1 MTRKQ
6 SVGHGVTLRAVNV
19 RSASLERD
27 LDTAELDRLT
37 LTGRGNDVLRRVDDA
52 LKRPQ
57 RTRAWSVT
65 GPYGSGKSSF
75 ALLLA
80 NLVSTDSSR
89 RAAALDRVRDT
100 DPTLAAAF
108 EATMSEHAPKGML
121 RAIAGAR
128 REPVT
133 RTVVRALNS
142 AISDA
147 QAIRATSAATKA
159 RKALAGADTERPGH
173 GTAEAILEAV
183 RALTTAAP
191 VLLVVD
197 EFGKTLEYQAAA
209 GDDPG
214 ADLFLLQELSELS
227 ASDRGVPLFLMTL
240 QHLGFLDYA
249 GATDS
254 LQRREWSKI
263 QGRFEDV
270 LFVEDATESARLLAR
285 TIRQPTPEPAPLPAY
300 GVAAA
305 SAWEDAG
312 LSRVLTADAE
322 LFRKVYP
329 LHPLVT
335 VVAPMLFGSLAQNDR
350 TLTGFLAGDEP
361 NTLAQYLQANLDGT
375 SGEPESF
382 PTMKLPAL
390 YDYLASGARTSL
402 LASSSAARWLEIESR
417 VSEARALATADVEVL
432 KTVAVL
438 NLVDAG
444 GALRASADNIAF
456 ALLEPT
462 DWADRKKRQK
472 AVDRL
477 KRPTIKGFLTYRDF
491 SDEWRLWQGS
501 DIDLVAR
508 VEAARASLAKTPAAD
523 LVPRSM
529 LPLAVVAGRHA
540 QSTGM
545 LRYFEVLVT
554 DSNDPIVA
562 PANRNAED
570 GLLVFHLGTTKDLPP
585 VVGDKPVVIGKSPDA
600 KLVIDAAVEAR
611 ACQLVLD
618 GEGLDV
624 PAAAELR
631 ERLAQSKATLAAT
644 IAEAF
649 RPERPDVRWHYT
661 DDRLQGSRSL
671 SALVSIACDR
681 AYASTPLIRN
691 EMLGRHTLTSQGAKA
706 RRVMLEKCLMHS
718 TEPLLGMKGYGPERA
733 MYSGVLEYLGLHE
746 TREAEGAAAFTVPL
760 PGGSAQ
766 PAWTAMTELLL
777 NASKPLTLD
786 SVYTL
791 LMAPPYGVK
800 SGVVPVL
807 LVAALQIHRDD
818 LAFFDDGTYQ
828 PKLEPAHLERLVKTP
843 ERFSVTASGATKGAR
858 AELLAALAPAL
869 NIRVPDGTAP
879 RLLRVV
885 NALLSRVR
893 DLDTYAQRTSNVSD
907 LAKAVRAIALTASD
921 PVQLVFTALPEA
933 VGEPPVP
940 PGSRSTAGSPA
951 VVVERLTAA
960 LAELESVSG
969 KLQKSII
976 KTLCDAFGTKLGLA
990 QLRTDLMQRG
1000 TALKGTQLEPGLAGL
1015 VNHALGELPTEDW
1028 LEPLVLMVCNRSL
1041 SMWTDHDL
1049 PQLAAKARQLNA
1061 ALQNARTLHSRGQ
1074 DARLLSLTTKDGSD
1088 MSLVLDRAPDPALQ
1102 PILKDAIRQAR
1113 ATHGAAAATE
1123 LLHLLLQQVLNDTRN
1138 TK

>member
-1 MTRKQ
+1 MTRKHPA
-6 SVGHGVTLRAVNV
+6 GHGVTLRAVNV

-27 LDTAELDRLT
+27 LDTAQLDRLT
-37 LTGRGNDVLRRVDDA
+37 LTGRGNDVLRRLDDA
-52 LKRPQ
+52 IKRPQ

-80 NLVSTDSSR
+80 NLVSTDPSR
-89 RAAALDRVRDT
+89 RTAALEQVRDT
-100 DPTLAAAF
+100 DPNLAAAF
-108 EATMSEHAPKGML
+108 TATMAEHAPKGML

-133 RTVVRALNS
+133 RTIVRALQA
-142 AISDA
+142 AIDDA
-147 QAIRATSAATKA
+147 QAIRATSAVSKA
-159 RKALAGADTERPGH
+159 RKALGSTDTERPGH

-183 RALTTAAP
+183 QALTTAAP

-214 ADLFLLQELSELS
+214 ADLFLLQELSEMA
-227 ASDRGVPLFLMTL
+227 ASERGIPLFLMTL

-285 TIRQPTPEPAPLPAY
+285 TIQQPRPEPKPLASY
-300 GVAAA
+300 GAAA
-305 SAWEDAG
+305 AGAWEDAG
-312 LSRVLTADAE
+312 LSRVLTADAH
-322 LFRKVYP
+322 LFRNVYP

-361 NTLAQYLQANLDGT
+361 NTLTQYLDANAYGT
-375 SGEPESF
+375 SGDPSSF

-402 LASSSAARWLEIESR
+402 LASSSAARWLEIETR
-417 VSEARALATADVEVL
+417 VSEARALATADLEVL

-444 GALRASADNIAF
+444 GALRASAENIAF

-462 DWADRKKRQK
+462 DWSDKKKRQK

-477 KRPTIKGFLTYRDF
+477 KRPSIKGFLTYRGF

-508 VEAARASLAKTPAAD
+508 VEAARTSLAKTPAAD
-523 LVPRSM
+523 LIPRSM

-554 DSNDPIVA
+554 DANDPIVA
-562 PANRNAED
+562 PDNRNAED
-570 GLLVFHLGTTKDLPP
+570 GLLVFHLGTSKDVPP
-585 VVGDKPVVIGKSPDA
+585 IVGDKPVVIGKSPDA
-600 KLVIDAAVEAR
+600 KLVIDAALEAR
-611 ACQLVLD
+611 ACQVVLD
-618 GEGLDV
+618 GGGLDV

-631 ERLAQSKATLAAT
+631 ERLAQAKANLAST

-649 RPERPDVRWHYT
+649 RPERPDVRWVYA
-661 DDRLQGSRSL
+661 DDRLEESRSL

-681 AYASTPLIRN
+681 AYRATPLIRN

-706 RRVMLEKCLMHS
+706 RRVLLENCLTHS
-718 TEPLLGMKGYGPERA
+718 ADPLLGMKGYGPERA
-733 MYSGVLEYLGLHE
+733 MYSGVLEFLGLHQ
-746 TREAEGAAAFTVPL
+746 TREAEGTAGFTVP
-760 PGGSAQ
+760 PAGGSAHG
-766 PAWTAMTELLL
+766 AWTALTDLLL

-800 SGVVPVL
+800 SGVVPVM

-828 PKLEPAHLERLVKTP
+828 PKLEPALLERLVKTP

-869 NIRVPDGTAP
+869 NIRVPDGSAP

-893 DLDTYAQRTSNVSD
+893 ELDTYAQRTNNVSE
-907 LAKAVRAIALTASD
+907 LAKAVRSMALTASD
-921 PVQLVFTALPEA
+921 PVQLIFTALPEA
-933 VGEPPVP
+933 VGEAPIPT
-940 PGSRSTAGSPA
+940 GGRGAAGNPT
-951 VVVERLTAA
+951 VVVQRLTAA
-960 LAELESVSG
+960 LIELEGVSG

-990 QLRTDLMQRG
+990 QLRTDLIQRA
-1000 TALKGTQLEPGLAGL
+1000 TALKNTQLEPGLAGL

-1041 SMWTDHDL
+1041 SMWTDQDL

-1061 ALQNARTLHSRGQ
+1061 ALENARTLHSRGQ

-1088 MSLVLDRAPDPALQ
+1088 LSLVLDRTPDPALK
-1102 PILKDAIRQAR
+1102 PILKDAIKQAR

-1123 LLHLLLQQVLNDTRN
+1123 LLHLLLEQVLTDTR
-1138 TK
+1138 KPK